1 MKINNQIENIY
12 HLQSEYL
19 KIKKVNKKQEL
30 ICSLQD
36 IKNKFDNF
44 ENEYYLTKGR
54 LFDVYG

>member
-1 MKINNQIENIY
+1 MKINNQIEKIY

-19 KIKKVNKKQEL
+19 KTKKVNKKQEL